1 MKGIV
6 ELLVQR
12 TNREMTVSARPVNR
26 PEFIAG
32 RGCELLVGG
41 RRLGWLG
48 EIADD
53 VRQKLDLHDPVTAA
67 ELDLA
72 TFEAIAE
79 FYPPYVPIP
88 EFPGSDRDLNFVL
101 DEAVPWQELEEV
113 VRKAAGPLLE
123 SVSFASQYRGQQ
135 IPPNKKSYVLHLA
148 YRAPDRTL
156 TTEEIDAAQKAV
168 ITACSEKL
176 AAALR

>member
-1 MKGIV
+1 MPNFTR
-6 ELLVQR
+6 R
-12 TNREMTVSARPVNR
+12 TLQSPN
-26 PEFIAG
+26 I
-32 RGCELLVGG
+32 RG
-41 RRLGWLG
+41 
-48 EIADD
+48 
-53 VRQKLDLHDPVTAA
+53 A
-67 ELDLA
+67 E
-72 TFEAIAE
+72 
-79 FYPPYVPIP
+79 
-88 EFPGSDRDLNFVL
+88 GDLNFVL

-113 VRKAAGPLLE
+113 VRTAAGPLLE

-135 IPPNKKSYVLHLA
+135 IPANNKSYVLHLS